1 MLSPGVLL
9 PRFRLSWRRVAP
21 ELSDIRANLIAN
33 LIETEPLLTRRLF
46 VLADCR
52 ILAASLIDRN
62 TQTQHNR
69 TVEQLLR
76 RDVRVVL
83 LLNVSLQ
90 SQCGVKPRLCN
101 LDLQL
106 GYIDAV
112 HRRSHGRILNNALR

>member
-1 MLSPGVLL
+1 
-9 PRFRLSWRRVAP
+9 
-21 ELSDIRANLIAN
+21 
-33 LIETEPLLTRRLF
+33 LLTRRLF

-106 GYIDAV
+106 RHINAIHCRG
-112 HRRSHGRILNNALR
+112 HRRIFNYAVR